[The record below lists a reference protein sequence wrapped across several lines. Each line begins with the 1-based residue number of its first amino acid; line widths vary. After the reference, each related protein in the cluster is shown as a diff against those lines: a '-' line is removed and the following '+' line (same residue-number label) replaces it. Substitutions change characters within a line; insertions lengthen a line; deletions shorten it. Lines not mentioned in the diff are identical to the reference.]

1 VSKRQPTEAVHAK
14 LKRNR
19 RSVVDGPEAE
29 EQAAGG
35 SILTVRPTAER
46 PALRRYVPAQH
57 PDLPAELAAAGVLDW
72 RGGAAPMGSVE
83 EAADRVILGD
93 SREVLARL
101 PQGSVACVITSP
113 PYWNAVDYG
122 TAGQIGAT
130 SYEGYLAQ
138 LLEVWR
144 ECERVLIPNGK
155 LCINTPILP
164 IPKAVLSGA
173 HTRHLKNLNNDIEA
187 TILGALSLQRLS
199 LYVWQKQTTEKMFGS
214 YPFPPN
220 LFEQNTIE
228 FINVYV
234 KPGKPR
240 VIPRAAKEPSRL
252 TEAQWMDL
260 TRQVWQLYPRDVQRR
275 QHPAPF
281 PEALPN
287 RLIAMYT
294 FAACPE
300 HGLAGDVVLDP
311 FCGIGATCVAARK
324 LGRRFIGV
332 DLEPDFALAA
342 AQAVS
347 EARFDGIVVVH
358 RRRH

>member
-1 VSKRQPTEAVHAK
+1 M
-14 LKRNR
+14 
-19 RSVVDGPEAE
+19 AE
-29 EQAAGG
+29 EG

-46 PALRRYVPAQH
+46 PALRRYVPVRH
-57 PDLPAELAAAGVLDW
+57 PDLEAELAAAGVLDW
-72 RGGAAPMGSVE
+72 RGDEAPVHSVE
-83 EAADRVILGD
+83 QVADRVILGD
-93 SREVLARL
+93 AREVLARL
-101 PQGSVACVITSP
+101 PEASVVCVITSP

-122 TAGQIGAT
+122 TEGQIGAT
-130 SYEGYLAQ
+130 SYEEYLGA

-155 LCINTPILP
+155 LCINAPILP
-164 IPKAVLSGA
+164 IPKAVMPDS
-173 HTRHLKNLNNDIEA
+173 HTRHLKNLSNDIEA
-187 TILGALSLQRLS
+187 TILGALSLERFS

-240 VIPRAAKEPSRL
+240 VISKAAKEPSRL
-252 TEAQWMDL
+252 TEGQWMDL
-260 TRQVWQLYPRDVQRR
+260 TRQVWQLYPKDVQRR
-275 QHPAPF
+275 RHPAPF

-294 FAACPE
+294 YAACPE

-311 FCGIGATCVAARK
+311 FCGTGATCVAARK
-324 LGRRFIGV
+324 LGRRFVGV

-342 AQAVS
+342 AQAAA
-347 EARFDGIVVVH
+347 EARYNGLVALH
-358 RRRH
+358 RKRH

>member
-1 VSKRQPTEAVHAK
+1 MSRDRPSRTSWNK
-14 LKRNR
+14 LKRHR

-29 EQAAGG
+29 LCAEGG
-35 SILTVRPTAER
+35 SILAVRPTAER

-57 PDLPAELAAAGVLDW
+57 PCLEAELTGSGVLDW
-72 RGGAAPMGSVE
+72 RQGA
-83 EAADRVILGD
+83 EAVDDIERVADRVILGD
-93 SREVLARL
+93 AREVLARL
-101 PQGSVACVITSP
+101 PASSVACVITSP
-113 PYWNAVDYG
+113 PYWNTVDYG
-122 TAGQIGAT
+122 TEGQIGST
-130 SYEGYLAQ
+130 SYEVYLSQ

-155 LCINTPILP
+155 LCINAPILP
-164 IPKAVLSGA
+164 IPKVVAPDS
-173 HTRHLKNLNNDIEA
+173 HTRHLKNLSNDIEA
-187 TILGALSLQRLS
+187 TILGALSLQRFS
-199 LYVWQKQTTEKMFGS
+199 LYIWQKQTTEKMFGS

-220 LFEQNTIE
+220 LFEQNTVE

-252 TEAQWMDL
+252 TESQWMDL
-260 TRQVWQLYPRDVQRR
+260 TRQVWQLYPKDVRRR

-294 FAACPE
+294 YAACPE
-300 HGLAGDVVLDP
+300 HGLPGDVVLDP
-311 FCGIGATCVAARK
+311 FCGTGATCVAARK

-332 DLEPDFALAA
+332 DLEPDFVLATA
-342 AQAVS
+342 RVVS
-347 EARFDGIVVVH
+347 EARYDGVIALH
-358 RRRH
+358 RKRP